1 MPWLRSGG
9 VVAQIHSTHLCCVQG
24 IYLSEYVILS
34 LPLILRLFCFQFFP
48 KYYVLTVHKLDG
60 LFQNN
65 KRFTEV
71 ELTATYASIYVTLKS
86 KRVTVNVLF

>member
-1 MPWLRSGG
+1 M
-9 VVAQIHSTHLCCVQG
+9 LCAGNLSFG
-24 IYLSEYVILS
+24 ICNVIPS
-34 LPLILRLFCFQFFP
+34 LRLFCFQFFP

>member
-1 MPWLRSGG
+1 M
-9 VVAQIHSTHLCCVQG
+9 LCAGNLSFG
-24 IYLSEYVILS
+24 ICNIIPSSNTTSILLSI
-34 LPLILRLFCFQFFP
+34 FP
-48 KYYVLTVHKLDG
+48 KIYVLTVHKLDG